1 MYKLDLKEEPE
12 IKLPTSVGSSEKR
25 ENSRKASTS
34 ASLTMLK
41 PLTVWITTSYITFFK
56 RWEYQTTLPASLET
70 CMQEKE
76 MATHSN
82 ILAWEIPEESDG
94 LQRVRHGLVTKQQQQ
109 SFAGLFSFTCLM
121 FTSLDNT

>member
-1 MYKLDLKEEPE
+1 
-12 IKLPTSVGSSEKR
+12 
-25 ENSRKASTS
+25 
-34 ASLTMLK
+34 
-41 PLTVWITTSYITFFK
+41 
-56 RWEYQTTLPASLET
+56 
-70 CMQEKE
+70 

-109 SFAGLFSFTCLM
+109 RFAGLFSFTCLM